1 MVAGLTGRRTPE
13 TSEFVPCEVKEG
25 RIGWPTLNVSAIGT
39 VLKVRFAPIVLKKSL
54 FANGRKF
61 SGPLVRLSRFDVRDH
76 INCRKNDRWPS
87 HRFYRALQRL
97 KSSIRYIFEIF
108 GVSRFSS
115 FSTQSATSR
124 HKLT

>member
-54 FANGRKF
+54 SSNGQKF
-61 SGPLVRLSRFDVRDH
+61 P
-76 INCRKNDRWPS
+76 DRWC
-87 HRFYRALQRL
+87 
-97 KSSIRYIFEIF
+97 
-108 GVSRFSS
+108 VSLASM
-115 FSTQSATSR
+115 
-124 HKLT
+124 